1 VSRNLGPRPAP
12 SSNRG
17 SPKLDDFRHFVLAP
31 RALIGAL
38 VITRFVGKNADEE
51 HSRAASRAAR
61 RSEYCRRG
69 GCHRSH
75 RYPPR
80 KNWREHN
87 RSLRHRRP
95 MFVVLFSA
103 DDDECYSPNITM
115 ASRMCDILG
124 QLKWAARRH
133 QLSRKAYYGN
143 KDHCFCV
150 ATRGSV
156 RVISHV
162 ARGRHRRV

>member
-75 RYPPR
+75 RYLPR

-115 ASRMCDILG
+115 ASRMCDILEPIREV
-124 QLKWAARRH
+124 LESHESDVIHCWALDSRWSARCGSPNTAKLRTVV
-133 QLSRKAYYGN
+133 A
-143 KDHCFCV
+143 CV
-150 ATRGSV
+150 IRA
-156 RVISHV
+156 I
-162 ARGRHRRV
+162 